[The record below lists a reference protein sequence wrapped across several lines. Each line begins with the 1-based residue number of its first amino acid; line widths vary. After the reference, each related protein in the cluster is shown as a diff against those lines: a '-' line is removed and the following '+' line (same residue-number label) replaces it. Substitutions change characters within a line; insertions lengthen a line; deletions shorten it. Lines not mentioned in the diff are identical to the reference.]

1 MPVRILCD
9 AIAFCYGPAAALIA
23 LIETLHA
30 NNPTAFTF
38 DVLATGSTRELL
50 ARSFL
55 PVNLLDVDSGDRG
68 QLRGLDTSKYDA
80 FINICNPYS
89 FEQLR
94 SPDLRTVY
102 LDFLLWMHEGRAATH
117 FAADLYIAENY
128 PGTREWVSNR
138 GKEIRNLKVVPPVIQ
153 PARYNPSEGKLLV
166 GLGGLLSTLTPL
178 GPAANYSSFVVSQI
192 IEAARGTRF
201 KQIVVACGESVM
213 RTIGPRFNQPGLSFE
228 SFSHDAFLEQLSSAE
243 AFVSHPGLYAV
254 FEATLGGVPTALLP
268 ASNYTQVLQ
277 LRHYRRIGLASYSFS
292 WEDLGLT
299 PIQGDLPEAEGVKAT
314 IEQINEAQEDAK
326 CASVL
331 RSMLGSF
338 LDLESTTL
346 NEVGLRQ
353 RSISS
358 QFGKDGPAHAAR
370 VLESW
375 FQEQNPRA
383 RHHGS

>member
-1 MPVRILCD
+1 MPLRILCD

-23 LIETLHA
+23 LIQTLHA
-30 NNPTAFTF
+30 NNPTGFTF

-50 ARSFL
+50 ARSVL
-55 PVNLLDVDSGDRG
+55 PVNLLDVDSGNKG
-68 QLRGLDTSKYDA
+68 QLRGIDTAKYDA

-89 FEQLR
+89 FEHLR
-94 SPDLRTVY
+94 SPELKTVY
-102 LDFLLWMHEGRAATH
+102 LDFLLWMHEGPAAAH

-128 PGTREWVSNR
+128 PGTRDWVSNR
-138 GKEIRNLKVVPPVIQ
+138 GKEIRHLRVVPPVIK
-153 PARYNPSEGKLLV
+153 PARYNPSKGKLLV

-178 GPAANYSSFVVSQI
+178 GPAARYSRFVVLQI
-192 IEAARGTRF
+192 MEAARGTRF
-201 KQIVVACGESVM
+201 KQIVVACGESVK
-213 RTIGPRFNQPGLSFE
+213 RAIGPQFNQPGLSFE

-254 FEATLGGVPTALLP
+254 FEAALGGVPTALLP

-277 LRHYRRIGLASYSFS
+277 LRQYRRIGLASYSFS

-314 IEQINEAQEDAK
+314 IKQIKEAQEDVK
-326 CASVL
+326 CAPVL

-338 LDLESTTL
+338 LDLESSAL
-346 NEVGLRQ
+346 NEVGLLQ

-358 QFGKDGPAHAAR
+358 QFGEDGPAQAAR

-375 FQEQNPRA
+375 FQELNPRTS
-383 RHHGS
+383 HHGS